1 MDLEWTEKLKEEFNK
16 EYFKNLQIKIDD
28 YYSKE
33 SIFPDKSKIF
43 NAFELCSFSNL
54 KVVIIGQDPYP
65 TKGHANGLCF
75 SVNDDVL
82 PLPKSLQNIFKEI
95 ASDLNVNLPTNGNL
109 ERWAK
114 QGVLLL
120 NTVLTVKEGI
130 PDSHSKIGWEL
141 FTDRVLEI
149 INQEKENIVFLLW
162 GKKAQNKGQLINEE
176 KHLVLKTVHPSP
188 LSVYRGFYGCKHF
201 SKTNNYL
208 KKHGVQQIIW

>member
-1 MDLEWTEKLKEEFNK
+1 MNIDWEQRLKKEFDK
-16 EYFKNLQIKIDD
+16 VYFKNLKKKID
-28 YYSKE
+28 YFYE
-33 SIFPDKSKIF
+33 TETVFPDKSKIF
-43 NAFELCSFSNL
+43 NSFELCSFSKL

-65 TKGHANGLCF
+65 TIGHANGLCF
-75 SVNDDVL
+75 SVNDDVS

-95 ASDLNVNLPTNGNL
+95 ISDVNIPQPTNGNL

-120 NTVLTVKEGI
+120 NTVLTVKEGVH
-130 PDSHSKIGWEL
+130 DSHSKIGWEL
-141 FTDRVLEI
+141 FTDKVLEI

-162 GKKAQNKGQLINEE
+162 GKKAQNKGKLINEE
-176 KHLVLKTVHPSP
+176 KHLVLKSVHPSP

-208 KKHGVQQIIW
+208 KKHGVKEIIW